1 MVAPGSDSAAEERA
15 PAFRGTPLS
24 SARPPSA
31 RGRGRGST
39 ARERT
44 NQRGAGSGI
53 LPGLST
59 LRSYRRAWLTRDL
72 LAGLVLAAF
81 LVPVGMGYAEASGLP
96 AITGLYATIV
106 PLLVYAIVGPSR
118 ILVLGPDSSLAPII
132 AVTVVALAAGD
143 PNQAIALASVTALM
157 TGALLVLAG
166 LFHLGY
172 LTDLLSLPI
181 RYGYLNGIAITVIVS
196 QLPKLFGFSTD
207 AEGLLDET
215 AAFVRGVADGK
226 TVPAALAIGVASIA
240 VVAAGRRWSPRI
252 PWVLVAVVLGTLAV
266 SAFGLHDEV
275 SVVGELPRG
284 LPTFDLPSVPVED
297 LSTLAA
303 AAVSIALVAFADTS
317 VLSRTY
323 AARLGDDVDP
333 NREMIALGAANLA
346 TGLFQGFPISSSA
359 SRTPVAE
366 SAGAR
371 TQLTGVVGAIAIALM
386 LVLAPGLLRNLPQA
400 TLGAIVI
407 VAATSLIEIR
417 AVRRLLRVRAAE
429 FWVSIACFL
438 GVALLGVI
446 PGIFLAIGLGL
457 AQFVRRAWRPYDAVL
472 GRVEGLKG
480 YHDVTR
486 HPEGAQVP
494 GLVLYRWDA
503 PLFFANAARFRERVF
518 RAVRRASPDARWVVV
533 AAEPITD
540 VDATAVR
547 ALSDLLDD
555 LDARGVRFAF
565 AELKGPVWDRL
576 KTYGIAER
584 IGEGYRFPTLGTA
597 VKAYVEETGTPWVDP
612 NPD

>member
-1 MVAPGSDSAAEERA
+1 MSTEDRTDQPLGSR
-15 PAFRGTPLS
+15 LV
-24 SARPPSA
+24 
-31 RGRGRGST
+31 
-39 ARERT
+39 
-44 NQRGAGSGI
+44 
-53 LPGLST
+53 PGLSV
-59 LRSYRRAWLTRDL
+59 LRSYERAWLRYDL
-72 LAGLVLAAF
+72 IAGLVLAAF

-106 PLLVYAIVGPSR
+106 PLLAYAILGPSR

-143 PNQAIALASVTALM
+143 PEQALALAGMTALM

-166 LFHLGY
+166 LFRLGY

-181 RYGYLNGIAITVIVS
+181 RFGYLNGIALTVIVS
-196 QLPKLFGFSTD
+196 QLPKVFGFSTD
-207 AEGLLDET
+207 AEGLLDE
-215 AAFVRGVADGK
+215 ASAFLRGVADGE
-226 TVPAALAIGVASIA
+226 TVVAALAIGLASIVV
-240 VVAAGRRWSPRI
+240 VVAGKRLAPVV
-252 PWVLVAVVLGTLAV
+252 PWVLVAVVGGSLAV
-266 SAFGLHDEV
+266 TIFGLHGDVE
-275 SVVGELPRG
+275 VVGALPRG
-284 LPTFDLPSVPVED
+284 LPSFDLPSVPADD
-297 LSTLAA
+297 LPRLAA

-346 TGLFQGFPISSSA
+346 TGLFQGFPISSSS

-366 SAGAR
+366 SAGSK
-371 TQLTGVVGAIAIALM
+371 TQLTGVVGAAAITLM
-386 LVLAPGLLRNLPQA
+386 LLFAPAALRNLPQA

-407 VAATSLIEIR
+407 VAATSLVEIPK
-417 AVRRLLRVRAAE
+417 VRRLFRVRPSE

-446 PGIFLAIGLGL
+446 PGIFLAIGIGI
-457 AQFVRRAWRPYDAVL
+457 AQFVHRAWIPYDAVL
-472 GRVEGLKG
+472 GRVKGLKG

-486 HPEGAQVP
+486 HPEGLRIP
-494 GLVLYRWDA
+494 GLILYRWDA

-518 RAVRRASPDARWVVV
+518 RHVRRAGPDVKWVVV
-533 AAEPITD
+533 AGEPITD
-540 VDATAVR
+540 VDATAAR

-555 LDARGVRFAF
+555 LDAHRVRFAF
-565 AELKGPVWDRL
+565 AELKGPVWDQL
-576 KTYGIAER
+576 VTYGLAER
-584 IGEGYRFPTLGTA
+584 IGERYRFPTLGTA

>member
-1 MVAPGSDSAAEERA
+1 V
-15 PAFRGTPLS
+15 
-24 SARPPSA
+24 
-31 RGRGRGST
+31 
-39 ARERT
+39 
-44 NQRGAGSGI
+44 
-53 LPGLST
+53 PGLSV
-59 LRSYRRAWLTRDL
+59 LRSYERAWLRYDL
-72 LAGLVLAAF
+72 IAGLVLAAF

-106 PLLVYAIVGPSR
+106 PLLAYAILGPSR

-143 PNQAIALASVTALM
+143 PEQALALAGMTALM
-157 TGALLVLAG
+157 TGALLVLAA
-166 LFHLGY
+166 LFRLGY

-181 RYGYLNGIAITVIVS
+181 RFGYLNGIALTVIVS
-196 QLPKLFGFSTD
+196 QLPKVFGFSTD
-207 AEGLLDET
+207 AEGLLDE
-215 AAFVRGVADGK
+215 ASAFLRGVADGE
-226 TVPAALAIGVASIA
+226 TVVAALAIGLASIVV
-240 VVAAGRRWSPRI
+240 VVAGKRLAPVV
-252 PWVLVAVVLGTLAV
+252 PWVLVAVVGGSLAV
-266 SAFGLHDEV
+266 TIFGLHGDVE
-275 SVVGELPRG
+275 VVGALPRG
-284 LPTFDLPSVPVED
+284 LPSFDLPSVPADD
-297 LSTLAA
+297 LPRLAA

-346 TGLFQGFPISSSA
+346 TGLFQGFPISSSS

-366 SAGAR
+366 SAGSK
-371 TQLTGVVGAIAIALM
+371 TQLTGVVGAAAITLM
-386 LVLAPGLLRNLPQA
+386 LLFAPAALRNLPQA

-407 VAATSLIEIR
+407 VAATSLVEIPK
-417 AVRRLLRVRAAE
+417 VRRLFRVRPSE

-446 PGIFLAIGLGL
+446 PGIFLAIGIGV
-457 AQFVRRAWRPYDAVL
+457 AQFVHRAWIPYDAVL
-472 GRVEGLKG
+472 GRVKGLKG

-486 HPEGAQVP
+486 HPEGLRIP
-494 GLVLYRWDA
+494 GLILYRWDA

-518 RAVRRASPDARWVVV
+518 RHVRRAGPDVKWVVV
-533 AAEPITD
+533 AGEPITD
-540 VDATAVR
+540 VDATAAR

-555 LDARGVRFAF
+555 LDARSVRFAF
-565 AELKGPVWDRL
+565 AELKGPVWDQL
-576 KTYGIAER
+576 VTYGLAAR
-584 IGEGYRFPTLGTA
+584 IGERYRFPTLGTA

>member
-1 MVAPGSDSAAEERA
+1 VLRA
-15 PAFRGTPLS
+15 
-24 SARPPSA
+24 
-31 RGRGRGST
+31 
-39 ARERT
+39 
-44 NQRGAGSGI
+44 
-53 LPGLST
+53 
-59 LRSYRRAWLTRDL
+59 YRRTWLTHDVI
-72 LAGLVLAAF
+72 AGLVLAAF

-132 AVTVVALAAGD
+132 AVTVVALAGGD
-143 PNQAIALASVTALM
+143 PDAAIALAGVTALM
-157 TGALLVLAG
+157 TGGLLVLAG

-181 RYGYLNGIAITVIVS
+181 RYGYLNGIALTVIVS
-196 QLPKLFGFSTD
+196 QLPKVFGFSTD
-207 AEGLLDET
+207 SQGLLDEF
-215 AAFVRGVADGK
+215 ADFVRGVADGE
-226 TVPAALAIGVASIA
+226 TVLAALAIGVASI
-240 VVAAGRRWSPRI
+240 VVVVVGRRWSPRI

-266 SAFGLHDEV
+266 SIFGLQDEV
-275 SVVGELPRG
+275 DVVGALPRG
-284 LPTFDLPSVPVED
+284 LPTFDMPTVPADDLPR
-297 LSTLAA
+297 LAA

-346 TGLFQGFPISSSA
+346 TGLFQGFPISSSS

-366 SAGAR
+366 SAGAK
-371 TQLTGVVGAIAIALM
+371 TQLTGVVGAVAIVLL
-386 LVLAPGLLRNLPQA
+386 LVLAPALLRNLPQA
-400 TLGAIVI
+400 TLGAIVV
-407 VAATSLIEIR
+407 VAATSLIEVR
-417 AVRRLLRVRAAE
+417 AVRRLLRVRPPE
-429 FWVSIACFL
+429 FWVSMACFL

-457 AQFVRRAWRPYDAVL
+457 GQFVHRAWLPYDAVL
-472 GRVEGLKG
+472 GRVAGLKG

-486 HPEGAQVP
+486 HPEGLQIP

-518 RAVRRASPDARWVVV
+518 RNVRRADPDVRWVVV
-533 AAEPITD
+533 AGEPITD
-540 VDATAVR
+540 VDSTAVR

-555 LDARGVRFAF
+555 LDTRGVRFAF
-565 AELKGPVWDRL
+565 AELKGPVWDQL

-584 IGEGYRFPTLGTA
+584 IGERYRFPTLGTA